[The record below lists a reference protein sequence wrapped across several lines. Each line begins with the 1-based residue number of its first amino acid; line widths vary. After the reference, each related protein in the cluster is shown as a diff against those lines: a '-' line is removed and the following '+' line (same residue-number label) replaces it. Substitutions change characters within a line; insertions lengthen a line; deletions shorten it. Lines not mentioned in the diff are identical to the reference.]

1 MKRHL
6 IYCGLQAPDMS
17 IEQADQLV
25 RDLAIAHLPNG
36 HTIHEATGRWA
47 GYFGPVDEP
56 TLIVEAWEMIGFDK
70 PNLVGIIADY
80 KELAK
85 QEAVVMLTIPC
96 EAVVF

>member
-6 IYCGLQAPDMS
+6 IYCGLQS
-17 IEQADQLV
+17 SNLTTEQADQLV
-25 RDLAIAHLPNG
+25 KDLAITHFPNG

-47 GYFGPVDEP
+47 GAMITCDEP
-56 TLIVEAWEMIGFDK
+56 TLIVEVWEMAGFGE
-70 PNLVGIIADY
+70 PNLIGLIADY

>member
-6 IYCGLQAPDMS
+6 VFCGRMASNLTTD
-17 IEQADQLV
+17 QADQLV
-25 RDLAIAHLPNG
+25 RDLAVIHLPNG

-47 GYFGPVDEP
+47 GWFGPVDEP
-56 TLIVEAWEMIGFDK
+56 TLIVEAWEMAGFDT
-70 PNLVGIIADY
+70 PNFVGLVADY

-85 QEAVVMLTIPC
+85 QEAVVVLTIPC

>member
-6 IYCGLQAPDMS
+6 IYCGLQAEGMT
-17 IEQADQLV
+17 EQQAGQLV
-25 RDLAIAHLPNG
+25 RDLAITHLPSG

-47 GYFGPVDEP
+47 GMLGPVDEA
-56 TLIVEAWEMIGFDK
+56 TLIVEVWEMVGFDK
-70 PNLVGIIADY
+70 PNLVGLIADY

-96 EAVVF
+96 EAVVL

>member
-6 IYCGLQAPDMS
+6 IYCGLQSADLT

-25 RDLAIAHLPNG
+25 RDLAVTHFPNG

-47 GYFGPVDEP
+47 GMMGPVDEP
-56 TLIVEAWEMIGFDK
+56 TLIVEVWEMVGFDK
-70 PNLVGIIADY
+70 PNLVGLVADY

>member
-6 IYCGLQAPDMS
+6 IYCGLQAPDLTV
-17 IEQADQLV
+17 EQAGQLV
-25 RDLAIAHLPNG
+25 KDLAMAHLPNG
-36 HTIHEATGRWA
+36 HTIHEAAGRWA
-47 GYFGPVDEP
+47 GMFGPVDEP
-56 TLIVEAWEMIGFDK
+56 TLIVEAWEMAGFGTPD
-70 PNLVGIIADY
+70 LAGIVADY

>member
-6 IYCGLQAPDMS
+6 IYCGLQS
-17 IEQADQLV
+17 SNLTTEQADQLV
-25 RDLAIAHLPNG
+25 KDLAIAHFPNG

-47 GYFGPVDEP
+47 GTMITCDEP
-56 TLIVEAWEMIGFDK
+56 TLIVEVWEMAGFGE
-70 PNLVGIIADY
+70 PNLVGLIADY

-96 EAVVF
+96 EALVF

>member
-6 IYCGLQAPDMS
+6 IYCGLQAADLT
-17 IEQADQLV
+17 EQQASQLV
-25 RDLAIAHLPNG
+25 RDLAITHLPNG

-47 GYFGPVDEP
+47 GLMGPVDET
-56 TLIVEAWEMIGFDK
+56 TLVVEVWEMAGFGE
-70 PNLVGIIADY
+70 PNLVGLIADY